1 MRAPNARDTALRVLV
16 SCRTAGAWAD
26 AALRAQLRRDGL
38 SGPEAALCS
47 RIVYGVMQNRLL
59 LDFYLGAYCSQKV
72 DHLQPPLLEILRI
85 GAYQI
90 LFLDKIPHSAAVNQ
104 AVEQAKDNGR
114 AKAAGLVN
122 AVLRQLSRN
131 KVHLPRIP
139 DQDALHS
146 LSIRYSHPKWLV
158 KRLQAILGPETEA
171 CLAADNA
178 PAPLTIQVNP
188 LKAAAEELTAEL
200 EASGVIVRPHPWV
213 SGCLELDH
221 VGDLTALEPFRMG
234 KFLVQDPA
242 ARLVSQIAGVEPG
255 MRVLDVCAAP
265 GGKSFS
271 AAFAMEDQGEILA
284 CDLHENKLKRIR
296 VGAELELQLTL
307 SVSLHAPDSETR
319 SKIMPINRAY
329 DVEELFRAC
338 HDYFDKTGRRI
349 SFEYAMI
356 DGVNDHDWQA
366 DLIARKLR
374 GMPGHVN
381 LIPLND
387 VVESPYKPSRRIGAF
402 QKRLE
407 SHGITATVRR
417 SLGGDIDASC
427 GQLRRKAM
435 EEAQKGECSQ

>member
-1 MRAPNARDTALRVLV
+1 MTDLKSLTLPEMTAFLQSLGEPAFRGRQVFTWLHRGVTDFDGMTNLSKSLREKLKETCFITAPQVARKQVSRLDGTIKYLWELSDGNCIETVLMQYHHGNTV
-16 SCRTAGAWAD
+16 CISSQVGCRMGCAFCASTIAGKV
-26 AALRAQLRRDGL
+26 RDL
-38 SGPEAALCS
+38 TPA
-47 RIVYGVMQNRLL
+47 
-59 LDFYLGAYCSQKV
+59 
-72 DHLQPPLLEILRI
+72 EILDTV
-85 GAYQI
+85 
-90 LFLDKIPHSAAVNQ
+90 LKFL
-104 AVEQAKDNGR
+104 E
-114 AKAAGLVN
+114 LVN
-122 AVLRQLSRN
+122 
-131 KVHLPRIP
+131 HP
-139 DQDALHS
+139 DGMNIGMRHIS
-146 LSIRYSHPKWLV
+146 LSTCGIVPGIR
-158 KRLQAILGPETEA
+158 RL
-171 CLAADNA
+171 
-178 PAPLTIQVNP
+178 
-188 LKAAAEELTAEL
+188 
-200 EASGVIVRPHPWV
+200 
-213 SGCLELDH
+213 
-221 VGDLTALEPFRMG
+221 
-234 KFLVQDPA
+234 
-242 ARLVSQIAGVEPG
+242 
-255 MRVLDVCAAP
+255 
-265 GGKSFS
+265 
-271 AAFAMEDQGEILA
+271 
-284 CDLHENKLKRIR
+284 
-296 VGAELELQLTL
+296 AELELQLTL